1 MLESRAIECSYYIDA
16 TAHLDQDE
24 NEFRFTSKQ
33 HIDIRLSGDAA
44 MNGRQVRTLDKKTQ
58 ILRAARSVVMDGGFG
73 DLQMNAVAAA
83 AGVAVGTIYRYFPSR
98 AELCAAI
105 VSTTSQREVDVLA
118 GIAVSDGSPS
128 QKVRDAVRTFA
139 TRAMRGRRLAYGLIF
154 EPIDPEVESTRLKY
168 RRAIARVFETIIR
181 EGIAAGEFR
190 AVDVEVA
197 GACLVGAF
205 MEGLV
210 GSLAPDT
217 GGVRERATEVAEAIA
232 DLCLAAVARP
242 DNPAL
247 SGRPVREG
255 AKAPVPLRQRSREG
269 RSG

>member
-1 MLESRAIECSYYIDA
+1 MSA
-16 TAHLDQDE
+16 
-24 NEFRFTSKQ
+24 KQ
-33 HIDIRLSGDAA
+33 VKP
-44 MNGRQVRTLDKKTQ
+44 MDKKTQ
-58 ILRAARSVVMDGGFG
+58 ILRAARSVVMDGGFR

-98 AELCAAI
+98 ADLCAAI
-105 VSTTSQREVDVLA
+105 VSATSQREVDVLS
-118 GIAVSDGSPS
+118 GIAVAEGTPS
-128 QKVRDAVRTFA
+128 QKIRDAVRTFA
-139 TRAMRGRRLAYGLIF
+139 ARAMRGRRLAYGLIF

-181 EGIAAGEFR
+181 EGIAADEFR
-190 AVDVEVA
+190 DVEVELA

-217 GGVRERATEVAEAIA
+217 GGVQARTDEIADAIA

-242 DNPAL
+242 GTTLRSQPPIDAGAAAPIALKQRADRRNP
-247 SGRPVREG
+247 
-255 AKAPVPLRQRSREG
+255 
-269 RSG
+269 

>member
-1 MLESRAIECSYYIDA
+1 MKANSFSCPAKRGAYEPDFGGLHPVN
-16 TAHLDQDE
+16 T
-24 NEFRFTSKQ
+24 KQ
-33 HIDIRLSGDAA
+33 ARS
-44 MNGRQVRTLDKKTQ
+44 LDKKTQ
-58 ILRAARSVVMDGGFG
+58 ILRAARSVVMDGGFR

-105 VSTTSQREVDVLA
+105 VSVTSQREVDVLS
-118 GIAVSDGSPS
+118 GIAVAEGAPS
-128 QKVRDAVRTFA
+128 QKMRDAVRTFA
-139 TRAMRGRRLAYGLIF
+139 ARAMRGQRLAYGLIF

-190 AVDVEVA
+190 EVDVEVA

-217 GGVRERATEVAEAIA
+217 GGIPERAEEIANAIA
-232 DLCLAAVARP
+232 DLCLAAVAH
-242 DNPAL
+242 
-247 SGRPVREG
+247 SGVQAASQEPR
-255 AKAPVPLRQRSREG
+255 AHITAAPIPLRQKPLGSN
-269 RSG
+269 S

>member
-1 MLESRAIECSYYIDA
+1 MSPKPSRA
-16 TAHLDQDE
+16 
-24 NEFRFTSKQ
+24 
-33 HIDIRLSGDAA
+33 
-44 MNGRQVRTLDKKTQ
+44 LDKKTQ
-58 ILRAARSVVMDGGFG
+58 ILRAARSVVMDGGFRE
-73 DLQMNAVAAA
+73 LQMNAVAAA

-105 VSTTSQREVDVLA
+105 VSVTSQREVDVLS
-118 GIAVSDGSPS
+118 GIAVAEGEPS

-139 TRAMRGRRLAYGLIF
+139 ARAMRGRRLAYGLIF

-190 AVDVEVA
+190 DVDVEVA
-197 GACLVGAF
+197 GAFLVGAF

-217 GGVRERATEVAEAIA
+217 GGVQERADEIADAIA
-232 DLCLAAVARP
+232 DLCLAAVAKP
-242 DNPAL
+242 GHPL
-247 SGRPVREG
+247 LTH
-255 AKAPVPLRQRSREG
+255 APRTESAAQAIPLRPRP
-269 RSG
+269 